1 MNQIERFDF
10 HGTELVVI
18 PTDDGLFVSVKRV
31 CEALGIDPKT
41 QREKLQAAAW
51 ATGGLI
57 PSVAEDGKIR
67 ELFAVHLDT
76 LPMWLAGI
84 DAGRVAEHVRP
95 VLVLF
100 QKEAARAL
108 ANHFLRPKEA
118 DPVAALLKKSPAELL
133 QLAADLAREGELA
146 KQRASAAEAEIAVLA
161 PKAEVADRIAECDE
175 VVSLAHAAKNLNVGP
190 KAFND
195 LLLDG
200 GILFRDA
207 RGNLIPYQIH
217 INTGRFVVRQS
228 PYRHPTTGEARYSAT
243 TLVTQKGLVW
253 LAERLAPASSAR
265 PVAALPLLDR
275 VKRGGR

>member
-18 PTDDGLFVSVKRV
+18 PTDEGLFVSIKRV
-31 CEALGIDPKT
+31 CEALGIDPDT
-41 QREKLQAAAW
+41 QRVKLLSLPWAVTRLCP
-51 ATGGLI
+51 ATGT
-57 PSVAEDGKIR
+57 DGKTY
-67 ELFAVHLDT
+67 EMFCVHLRS
-76 LPMWLAGI
+76 LPGWLQGI
-84 DAGRVAEHVRP
+84 DSRRVAPHLRDRI
-95 VLVLF
+95 VLF
-100 QKEAARAL
+100 QKEAADAL

-161 PKAEVADRIAECDE
+161 PKAEVADRIAEGDD

-190 KAFND
+190 KALNG

-217 INTGRFVVRQS
+217 VNTGRFVVRQS
-228 PYRHPTTGEARYSAT
+228 PYRHPKTGEARYSAT

-253 LAERLAPASSAR
+253 LAERLAPASSSR

-275 VKRGGR
+275 AKRGGR